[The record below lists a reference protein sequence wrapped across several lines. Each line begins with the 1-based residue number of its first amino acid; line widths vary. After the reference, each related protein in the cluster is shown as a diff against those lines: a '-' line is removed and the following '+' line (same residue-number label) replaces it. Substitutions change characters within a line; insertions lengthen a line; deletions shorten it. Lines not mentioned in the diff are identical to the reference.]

1 MESLLEE
8 ITAEIYNEK
17 EAVVV
22 EWRVETL
29 RRAGFDADAALDL
42 AFDKDV
48 DLHSAVRLVARGC
61 PPATALRILL

>member
-1 MESLLEE
+1 MDSLLEE
-8 ITAEIYNEK
+8 ITADVYNEN

-29 RRAGFDADAALDL
+29 TRAGFDHDAAFDL
-42 AFDKDV
+42 AFNKDV